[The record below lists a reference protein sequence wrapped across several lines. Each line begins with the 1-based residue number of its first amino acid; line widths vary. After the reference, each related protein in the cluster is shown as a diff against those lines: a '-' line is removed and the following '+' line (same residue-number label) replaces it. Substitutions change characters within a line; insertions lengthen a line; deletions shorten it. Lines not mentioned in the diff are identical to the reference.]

1 MQRKIVSILTIL
13 REAEKPL
20 GGTKIAQKL
29 KEVGYDLSQRTA
41 RYYLK
46 KIDKEGLTQNLGKK
60 GRAITPQGER
70 KIKSAFVI
78 DKVGFVATKI
88 DTLTYQ
94 MDFSLRK
101 LKGEI
106 ILNVSTMDGSDFQKA
121 IPYIQQVFRA
131 GLGMGQFVSLGFPG
145 DKIGTNRLKTQR
157 SLLGQFVA

>member
-1 MQRKIVSILTIL
+1 MDSPLQRKIVSILTIL

-88 DTLTYQ
+88 DILT
-94 MDFSLRK
+94 
-101 LKGEI
+101 
-106 ILNVSTMDGSDFQKA
+106 
-121 IPYIQQVFRA
+121 
-131 GLGMGQFVSLGFPG
+131 
-145 DKIGTNRLKTQR
+145 
-157 SLLGQFVA
+157 